1 MKRLL
6 SAALLAVMLHA
17 WLFRLD
23 FGWMINKAVRQQPDT
38 TTVTITMSY
47 RQPEIAPEKI
57 EPIRQVEKKPR
68 EVKIAKRT
76 KKERPKQIAKIHPG
90 PVVPKQAERRDPD
103 NVGEK
108 KDNAATERTVS
119 ASSPT
124 DAQSEKNITAAVT
137 GTGAVQVTKD
147 AIPSYRINPSP
158 TYPRTARKRGF
169 HGIVVLSVFVD
180 ENGKVSNLWVST
192 SSGYILL
199 DNAAVKA
206 VKDWAFEP
214 GMKGDKRIAMWVKV
228 PIRFELKP

>member
-17 WLFRLD
+17 WMFRLD

-38 TTVTITMSY
+38 TAVTITMSY
-47 RQPEIAPEKI
+47 RQPETAPETM
-57 EPIRQVEKKPR
+57 EHVRQLEEKPR

-76 KKERPKQIAKIHPG
+76 KKERPKQISKIHPS
-90 PVVPKQAERRDPD
+90 PVAPIQAERRESDD
-103 NVGEK
+103 IGEK
-108 KDNAATERTVS
+108 KVNAATERTVS
-119 ASSPT
+119 ASSST

-137 GTGAVQVTKD
+137 GTGAVQVTRD

-158 TYPRTARKRGF
+158 AYPRTARKRGF

-228 PIRFELKP
+228 PIRFQLK

>member
-47 RQPEIAPEKI
+47 RQPETAPETM
-57 EPIRQVEKKPR
+57 EHIRQIEEKPR
-68 EVKIAKRT
+68 EVKIDKRP
-76 KKERPKQIAKIHPG
+76 KKERPKQIAKIHPS
-90 PVVPKQAERRDPD
+90 PVVPKQLERREPD
-103 NVGEK
+103 DVGEK
-108 KDNAATERTVS
+108 NDNAAIETTLT
-119 ASSPT
+119 ASSST
-124 DAQSEKNITAAVT
+124 DAQSDQNMTAAVT
-137 GTGAVQVTKD
+137 GTGVVHVTKD
-147 AIPSYRINPSP
+147 AIPSYRVNPTP

-169 HGIVVLSVFVD
+169 QGIVVLSVFVD
-180 ENGKVSNLWVST
+180 EKGKVSNLWVST

-228 PIRFELKP
+228 PIRFQLKP